1 MKKKEV
7 VLAGVLK
14 KTVTTKCGKVIDL
27 DAENKNIPDAEWGN
41 YSKYLGRQIID
52 IEDIYVDHKHQIIT
66 KADIGYTNS
75 IRLGSKPDTSHC
87 ETQIMPVILKH
98 GILYDKPLPAIYKL
112 SKPIFA
118 NNRNYWYR
126 MGNVGNHR
134 IWSFD
139 TLGIESWIFDI
150 YEEIQDD
157 WAKYDIGFDSN
168 DTIGNVK
175 PLDSKDMVAAFKEM
189 LQKGRWGNPGDLHVD
204 EVRKLITNYLD
215 EHTTI
220 SKAKYKGIVAKTIR
234 KTDVKTDHTEWL
246 ADQAEEFVVQ
256 VLGSTVKG
264 QVDSKRGTHGW
275 VIGPGKLK
283 EKFTYAIE
291 KISQTGKGSHG
302 FVHVNQPLDGNST
315 MDARYA
321 EYEKLQKLNKAL
333 DAAWAYKK
341 RTGRYPLEYDSF
353 LPQDELVPEDP
364 SKSIP
369 IKDVLKTRI

>member
-1 MKKKEV
+1 MAAKVKV
-7 VLAGVLK
+7 
-14 KTVTTKCGKVIDL
+14 VTTKDGKPITL
-27 DAENKNIPDAEWGN
+27 DATDKRIPEPEWGK
-41 YSKYLGRQIID
+41 YSKYLGREIID
-52 IEDIYVDHKHQIIT
+52 IEDIYVDHKHQVIT
-66 KADIGYTNS
+66 KADNGYTNS
-75 IRLGSKPDTSHC
+75 IRLNRKPDTNHC
-87 ETQIMPVILKH
+87 ETQIMPVIRKH
-98 GILYDKPLPAIYKL
+98 GILYNKPLPAIYKL

-118 NNRNYWYR
+118 NGRKYWYR

-168 DTIGNVK
+168 DTMGNVK
-175 PLDSKDMVAAFKEM
+175 GLDSKDMVAAFKEM
-189 LQKGRWGNPGDLHVD
+189 IAKGRWGDESDLHVD
-204 EVRKLITNYLD
+204 QVRKLITDYLD

-220 SKAKYKGIVAKTIR
+220 SRAKYKGIVAKTIR
-234 KTDVKTDHTEWL
+234 QTDVKTDHTEWL
-246 ADQAEEFVVQ
+246 VDQAEEFVVQ

-264 QVDSKRGTHGW
+264 QVDSNRGTHGW
-275 VIGPGKLK
+275 VIGQGKLK

-291 KISQTGKGSHG
+291 KICETGKGSHG
-302 FVHVNQPLDGNST
+302 FVHVNQPLDGKST

-333 DAAWAYKK
+333 DAAWVYKK
-341 RTGRYPLEYDSF
+341 RTGRYPLEFDSF

-364 SKSIP
+364 KQTISLKE
-369 IKDVLKTRI
+369 VQKTRL